1 MAEVMA
7 NNDWRDFPFVQ
18 WTLKLYTDGITYD
31 TLGDAGEAQATAS
44 QLG

>member
-31 TLGDAGEAQATAS
+31 TLWGT
-44 QLG
+44 LGRHRRPHHN